1 MELLKIYLNAALFTC
16 LALLACG
23 APAALKIKDSIPKC
37 TWLQGG
43 GDFNRAAFVEL
54 ATDSVPK
61 LLWTRQLKTALLLEP
76 TAALGVM
83 ILPTANHRF
92 DIVAAS
98 DGAYL
103 GEVKSGGSLVSPC
116 GLEDSMVAMN
126 EFGQRLRIRNWIT
139 NQIAWQVD
147 LNNMTLEP
155 LIMLGKIYWFDG
167 DKLLN
172 CYDLKE
178 GKRIWDKRL
187 DDGLAAP
194 LGATLSR
201 MLVTSG
207 KDEIDCIS
215 PDSGKA
221 IWSHTVSSRVRNAPV
236 LYDSSVIIST
246 VDGDIIKLS
255 ATDGNEIWTSNLNA
269 GVFAPLA
276 TDGKGIYVGTNDGQ
290 LVRLNYE
297 TGKVDWKISTA
308 SPIKAGIT
316 VAGNLVVMAGLDH
329 HIYFVEKNLGKTVLD
344 YKTKGMITAR
354 PIVCMNRVYVAGE
367 DKCLYCFQMTKEE

>member
-1 MELLKIYLNAALFTC
+1 MELLKTLLKGSFLIGI
-16 LALLACG
+16 ALLACG
-23 APAALKIKDSIPKC
+23 SPAALKIKDSLPNC

-43 GDFNRAAFVEL
+43 GDMNRAAYVEL
-54 ATDSVPK
+54 ASDSVPR
-61 LLWTRQLKTALLLEP
+61 LLWTKRLKTPLLLEP
-76 TAALGVM
+76 TAALGAM
-83 ILPTANHRF
+83 ILPTANRRF

-103 GEVKSGGSLVSPC
+103 GEVKSGGSLVTPC

-139 NQIAWQVD
+139 KQVAWQVD

-155 LIMLGKIYWFDG
+155 LIMSGKIYWFDG

-187 DDGLAAP
+187 DNGLSAP
-194 LGATLSR
+194 LGASASR
-201 MLVTSG
+201 MLLTSN
-207 KDEIDCIS
+207 KDELDCIS

-236 LYDSSVIIST
+236 LYDSSVIVST

-255 ATDGNEIWTSNLNA
+255 AADGNEIWTSDLSA

-297 TGKVDWKISTA
+297 TGKVDWKISTD

-329 HIYFVEKNLGKTVLD
+329 HIYFVDKNQGKTVLD
-344 YKTKGMITAR
+344 YETKGMITAR

-367 DKCLYCFQMTKEE
+367 DKCLYCFKMTKEE